1 MIEKE
6 LAEKYLMFMFFP
18 NKTRQRGVIQQDAKD
33 KGVEGDTDT
42 EVICITEFRDQ
53 MKTLIS
59 LKGKKQGQD
68 LQILFI
74 VLLKNIKKTWATP
87 FMTNLKC
94 WKRKSFMILAK

>member
-1 MIEKE
+1 MIIIEKE
-6 LAEKYLMFMFFP
+6 LDEKYLMFMFFP

-74 VLLKNIKKTWATP
+74 VLLKNIKKT
-87 FMTNLKC
+87 
-94 WKRKSFMILAK
+94 